1 MQTNEKTVV
10 NGNSMIMSPIQV
22 GPVTFKNRIVMA
34 AMETRLST
42 PMGNTTQEMIDYY
55 ARRAKGGAA
64 AIIVENTFVDSIA
77 SRSSLASS
85 GLNTDQLIAGKFR
98 LAEAIQRNGARAI
111 LQLSHGGLQAN
122 AAAVPG
128 QEAVAPS
135 AVASKFVGRMPRALE
150 HDEIVAIEDAFA
162 QAARRAKQAGFDGV
176 EIHGAHGYLICEF
189 LSPYTNKRTDE
200 YGGSR
205 ENRARFMMNILRKV
219 REQVGDDFLVGIRLS
234 GEEKVEGGITIDDA
248 CAYGQMFE
256 ELVDYIHVSVGNYET
271 MATWMISPMYRP
283 EHAIV
288 DLAAAMKK
296 AVTKAK
302 VITVNALTPVT
313 AEQAL
318 ERGDADLVAFARPLL
333 ADPDMPNKIK
343 AGCLDDVRPCMRGHE
358 GCISLF
364 FRGCP
369 IRCEVN
375 PQAGQEREYEIHK
388 VAPED
393 RKHIVVVGGGVAGL
407 EAARVANCYGHTV
420 TLIEKSDRLG
430 GHFME
435 ASEPSFKRG
444 ARGDLNWFV
453 RQVEKADIKVILNT
467 EATPERIA
475 ELKPDSVILA
485 VGSDYLIPPIP
496 GIEKTITAEKALLDH
511 DSVKGRVVVIG
522 GGLVGSET
530 ALGLAKAGRDVTVL
544 EMLPDIVMQD
554 EPLSQIAIKGE
565 MAAANAKIIT
575 NAKVTKIAD
584 DGVYYEKYGVEQK
597 VESDTVIAA
606 LGLRSRTQLVDSLKA
621 VCPDT
626 HVIGD
631 AVKAR
636 KLYACTHEAWDTV
649 REISGVF

>member
-234 GEEKVEGGITIDDA
+234 GEEKVEGA
-248 CAYGQMFE
+248 SRSM
-256 ELVDYIHVSVGNYET
+256 
-271 MATWMISPMYRP
+271 
-283 EHAIV
+283 
-288 DLAAAMKK
+288 
-296 AVTKAK
+296 
-302 VITVNALTPVT
+302 TP
-313 AEQAL
+313 
-318 ERGDADLVAFARPLL
+318 AR
-333 ADPDMPNKIK
+333 
-343 AGCLDDVRPCMRGHE
+343 
-358 GCISLF
+358 
-364 FRGCP
+364 
-369 IRCEVN
+369 
-375 PQAGQEREYEIHK
+375 
-388 VAPED
+388 
-393 RKHIVVVGGGVAGL
+393 
-407 EAARVANCYGHTV
+407 
-420 TLIEKSDRLG
+420 
-430 GHFME
+430 
-435 ASEPSFKRG
+435 
-444 ARGDLNWFV
+444 
-453 RQVEKADIKVILNT
+453 
-467 EATPERIA
+467 
-475 ELKPDSVILA
+475 
-485 VGSDYLIPPIP
+485 
-496 GIEKTITAEKALLDH
+496 
-511 DSVKGRVVVIG
+511 
-522 GGLVGSET
+522 
-530 ALGLAKAGRDVTVL
+530 
-544 EMLPDIVMQD
+544 
-554 EPLSQIAIKGE
+554 
-565 MAAANAKIIT
+565 
-575 NAKVTKIAD
+575 
-584 DGVYYEKYGVEQK
+584 
-597 VESDTVIAA
+597 
-606 LGLRSRTQLVDSLKA
+606 
-621 VCPDT
+621 
-626 HVIGD
+626 
-631 AVKAR
+631 
-636 KLYACTHEAWDTV
+636 TV
-649 REISGVF
+649 RCLRN